1 MINPASLLTTDALIG
16 FVALTFLEM
25 VLGVDNIVFVA
36 LAAERLAPEK
46 RGKARQS
53 GLWLAMVLR
62 VLLLVAV
69 YSVAQINKV
78 LVVLPTGPFT
88 IKDLVLTAG
97 GLFLLYKGASEIHSE
112 LEGPE
117 DEESGFAEA
126 AGARALPSFTAVV
139 IEIGL
144 INIVFSIDSAVTAI
158 GMTSQLAVMAAAV
171 IVSTLMM
178 MFAAQPV
185 SAFIERRPTAK
196 VLALAFILLVGTAL
210 VADGAGF
217 HVPRGYL
224 YFAMGFS
231 LAVELLNGRRAKRR
245 RRSRQGTNVVQSRN
259 ESA

>member
-1 MINPASLLTTDALIG
+1 MSPSPFWKWCSASTISFSSPWPQNVWRRKSGARPASRACG
-16 FVALTFLEM
+16 WPWSC
-25 VLGVDNIVFVA
+25 G
-36 LAAERLAPEK
+36 
-46 RGKARQS
+46 S
-53 GLWLAMVLR
+53 
-62 VLLLVAV
+62 
-69 YSVAQINKV
+69 
-78 LVVLPTGPFT
+78 FT

-178 MFAAQPV
+178 MFAARPV

-245 RRSRQGTNVVQSRN
+245 RRSKQGTNVVQSRN

>member
-1 MINPASLLTTDALIG
+1 MPYPGWSDKDIRILKEEKTTRGAPPGDKAIALVLLGLVSALLWTG
-16 FVALTFLEM
+16 QVWQ
-25 VLGVDNIVFVA
+25 A
-36 LAAERLAPEK
+36 LAA
-46 RGKARQS
+46 
-53 GLWLAMVLR
+53 
-62 VLLLVAV
+62 
-69 YSVAQINKV
+69 I
-78 LVVLPTGPFT
+78 
-88 IKDLVLTAG
+88 
-97 GLFLLYKGASEIHSE
+97 
-112 LEGPE
+112 
-117 DEESGFAEA
+117 
-126 AGARALPSFTAVV
+126 
-139 IEIGL
+139 
-144 INIVFSIDSAVTAI
+144 
-158 GMTSQLAVMAAAV
+158 LAVMAAAV

-245 RRSRQGTNVVQSRN
+245 RRSKQGTNVVQSRN